1 MLRHRLFLRSD
12 TRRNECT
19 VELTTQLPIRRT
31 VMALLIF
38 IMPAVPIQVQ
48 GAGVCDFYVA
58 TTGLDTNPGIAE
70 TSPWKTIQKAA
81 NTASA
86 GKTVCVLSGTYNE
99 VVAINKSG
107 DADNGFITFMSYP
120 SDGVAILDV
129 SGRTPPS
136 GKAPVIK
143 IQNKSFIRIKGFEIR
158 NYKTSAKGSVPI
170 GILMIGS
177 GRYIEL
183 RNNNIHDIQ
192 TTSRYGNAHGIA
204 VYGTGTTSAT
214 AITNLVIE
222 GNQVHHLK
230 LGSSESLVVNGNVDG
245 FEINNNIVHDNDNI
259 GIDVIGYEKTSS
271 NSTYDQARNGRI
283 SGNEIYNIDSYS
295 NPAYGKERSAG
306 GIYVDGGR
314 DTIIERNIV
323 HHANLGIELASEHA
337 GRATS
342 GIIVRSNLFWNNT
355 QAGIAFGGYNTRR
368 GSTQNCVIVNN
379 TLYNNAT
386 QGDWGAEVYVQYDTR
401 ANVVMNNL
409 IFAGASR
416 RYLESWSPVM
426 SGNVVDYNLYWAD
439 GDHTSGTWIWKNVK
453 YNTFADYQ
461 ATGNDTHSWAGEDP
475 LLKSVTPEVAGF
487 LHLGCGSP
495 AINNGGPLAGAAE
508 GDADIDNQTRI
519 LGGAVDIGADEA
531 EVSQCQSPSP

>member
-1 MLRHRLFLRSD
+1 
-12 TRRNECT
+12 
-19 VELTTQLPIRRT
+19 
-31 VMALLIF
+31 MALLIF
-38 IMPAVPIQVQ
+38 IMPAMPIQVQ

-107 DADNGFITFMSYP
+107 DANNGFITFMSYP

-222 GNQVHHLK
+222 GNQVHHDCVAIFAK
-230 LGSSESLVVNGNVDG
+230 PEMGSNP
-245 FEINNNIVHDNDNI
+245 
-259 GIDVIGYEKTSS
+259 
-271 NSTYDQARNGRI
+271 I
-283 SGNEIYNIDSYS
+283 SGAKIWRHSL
-295 NPAYGKERSAG
+295 PAAARARPASA
-306 GIYVDGGR
+306 
-314 DTIIERNIV
+314 T
-323 HHANLGIELASEHA
+323 A
-337 GRATS
+337 
-342 GIIVRSNLFWNNT
+342 
-355 QAGIAFGGYNTRR
+355 
-368 GSTQNCVIVNN
+368 
-379 TLYNNAT
+379 
-386 QGDWGAEVYVQYDTR
+386 
-401 ANVVMNNL
+401 
-409 IFAGASR
+409 
-416 RYLESWSPVM
+416 SPV
-426 SGNVVDYNLYWAD
+426 
-439 GDHTSGTWIWKNVK
+439 
-453 YNTFADYQ
+453 
-461 ATGNDTHSWAGEDP
+461 
-475 LLKSVTPEVAGF
+475 
-487 LHLGCGSP
+487 SP
-495 AINNGGPLAGAAE
+495 RHA
-508 GDADIDNQTRI
+508 
-519 LGGAVDIGADEA
+519 
-531 EVSQCQSPSP
+531 SPWLPH